1 MIIFDCDGVLVD
13 SEVLSCGTDA
23 ALMTEAGFPMTAE
36 TLIQRFIGRP
46 KREIWAA
53 LAEERGAPWPEG
65 IVDRADAILLD
76 RLAKELEPVAG
87 VADAIERIPG
97 KRAVASSSS
106 LKKLDVALTRC
117 GLRAHFAPHIY
128 STEQVE
134 RGKPAPDVFLFAA
147 AQCGEKPE
155 DCLVIEDS
163 VAGVK
168 AARAAGMVVIGF
180 TGGKHSFA
188 GHGERLQEAGA
199 ITVASHMRDLPGRI
213 RTLRSSAS
221 G

>member
-13 SEVLSCGTDA
+13 SEMPSCGTDA

-36 TLIQRFIGRP
+36 TLICRFIGRP

-53 LAEERGAPWPEG
+53 LAQERSEPWPDGMVE
-65 IVDRADAILLD
+65 RADAILLE
-76 RLAKELEPVAG
+76 RLALELEPVAG
-87 VADAIERIPG
+87 VADAIAQIPG

-106 LKKLDVALTRC
+106 RKKLDVALKRC
-117 GLRAHFAPHIY
+117 GLHAHFAPHIY

-147 AQCGEKPE
+147 AQCSERRE

-163 VAGVK
+163 VAGVT
-168 AARAAGMVVIGF
+168 AARGAGMTVIGF
-180 TGGKHSFA
+180 TGGQHSFA

-199 ITVASHMRDLPGRI
+199 IGVVGHMRDLPDLI